1 MKNKCALV
9 VVDPW
14 WGGQIHLAGEVEE
27 SEKPTHS
34 KLLGPN
40 GEPIPYKRQKLG
52 FDLTPKQR
60 KAYD

>member
-1 MKNKCALV
+1 MKNNRALV

-14 WGGQIHLAGEVEE
+14 WGEQMHLAGEVEE

-40 GEPIPYKRQKLG
+40 GQPIPYKRQKLG
-52 FDLTPKQR
+52 FDLTPKHR
-60 KAYD
+60 KNND